1 MENVGDIEDSED
13 DHNSSHSSSDDENMF
28 KKKFGFLSVR
38 SLQFMK
44 SNFDKEREDAIS
56 KIDDAEI
63 EKKNHKDSVIKEV
76 DYTSEEVIDVEY
88 DVYDLFI
95 AANITKNVSPQQLNY
110 CLEKCIY
117 VFLIQILSSVGFIW
131 DYKGFDNF
139 QPFLTY

>member
-76 DYTSEEVIDVEY
+76 DYTSEEVIEVEY

-95 AANITKNVSPQQLNY
+95 AANITKNVSPQ
-110 CLEKCIY
+110 
-117 VFLIQILSSVGFIW
+117 
-131 DYKGFDNF
+131 
-139 QPFLTY
+139 